1 MSRSRDLANLG
12 DEATGG
18 LVKAD
23 IGLGNVDNTSDAD
36 KPVSTAQQTALDAK
50 LAVTTASSTYA
61 PLASPA
67 FTGTPTGITAS
78 HINSGTLGNTV
89 QDNITRLGTVTTGTF
104 NGTIGGDAS
113 MASSG
118 LTVRNIEQVALSSD
132 ATLNNNTTLTTF
144 FSPTYTN
151 KFSGSKV
158 VGILTYM
165 GQFDGTTEG
174 RHKLRIDFSGS
185 NITNYNTRD
194 GSTIGGYNYGNE
206 RILRY
211 YYASIF
217 GGLMTTDSIAVI
229 TADCKHQMQGS
240 GSSAYAWTYFGNNTA
255 EETFFTWIEYK

>member
-1 MSRSRDLANLG
+1 MSRARDLANG
-12 DEATGG
+12 
-18 LVKAD
+18 
-23 IGLGNVDNTSDAD
+23 I
-36 KPVSTAQQTALDAK
+36 
-50 LAVTTASSTYA
+50 TTLA
-61 PLASPA
+61 PLASPD
-67 FTGTPTGITAS
+67 FTGSVDVAGEITSTVSGGSNAVFDKSTGGSIAFKQGGTS
-78 HINSGTLGNTV
+78 TSLIEDLQSSGGIGFYTGTGGSLTKKVEINSSGS
-89 QDNITRLGTVTTGTF
+89 ITTPNGGSF
-104 NGTIGGDAS
+104 NGTIGSDAL

-194 GSTIGGYNYGNE
+194 GSTLGGYNYGNE